1 MISLAF
7 IEYENEKILEEVL
20 LHPARIVSAI
30 AHKHTIIT
38 TLIVFITGLLKFE
51 LVKFIIAQ
59 KYEFFNYHYF
69 LSTY

>member
-1 MISLAF
+1 MINYDFACASIRVML
-7 IEYENEKILEEVL
+7 
-20 LHPARIVSAI
+20 I
-30 AHKHTIIT
+30 ASIIT